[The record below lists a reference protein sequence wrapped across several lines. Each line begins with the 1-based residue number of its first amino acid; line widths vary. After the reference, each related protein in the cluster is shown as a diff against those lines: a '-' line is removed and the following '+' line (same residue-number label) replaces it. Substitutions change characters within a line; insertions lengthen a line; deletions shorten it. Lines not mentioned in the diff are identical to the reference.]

1 MTSRGVEATTAGPVV
16 IRIFFS
22 VLNPNIGVLGIL
34 ERNKN
39 KTKNDCQGTDSTFTR
54 TRLE

>member
-1 MTSRGVEATTAGPVV
+1 MMDACC
-16 IRIFFS
+16 FKKK
-22 VLNPNIGVLGIL
+22 LNPLIGVLGIL

-39 KTKNDCQGTDSTFTR
+39 KTKQKNDCQGTDSTV